1 MRSGA
6 RADLK
11 DLNEVFKKEV
21 DPQFVRFESGFR
33 SRTVPELERLAALF
47 KAWNDDPLGDK
58 ITEVINAAA
67 ALEPAEPVAA
77 PVVTAAATEDM
88 AQVIQEHERQKARLQ
103 EEIEQLRASVA
114 AAQDEYAG
122 LAQTVDRR
130 KSSEQII
137 EALVKKL
144 PKSRFDTAIGELSDV
159 LSTDTRAYCRV
170 HGILYA
176 GELWALQGA
185 PEDIE
190 KDIQTL
196 CEKWSVS
203 RDTDLLATG
212 YIPHYWLNP
221 DFYSACSLQVV
232 DVLRPAVNPRR
243 KRMDGYLEPGQK
255 VGEFLRKWKGIPG
268 KQQDFQHFLD
278 KSHGYVIHAAC
289 YVAEEWQ
296 P

>member
-33 SRTVPELERLAALF
+33 SRTVAELERLAALF
-47 KAWNDDPLGDK
+47 KAWNDDPAGDK
-58 ITEVINAAA
+58 ISEVINAAV
-67 ALEPAEPVAA
+67 ALEAIEAPVATASA
-77 PVVTAAATEDM
+77 PASEDVS
-88 AQVIQEHERQKARLQ
+88 QLLQEHEKQKARLQ
-103 EEIEQLRASVA
+103 EEIDQLRARVA
-114 AAQDEYAG
+114 ATQDEYNG

-137 EALVKKL
+137 ETLVKRL
-144 PKSRFDTAIGELSDV
+144 PRSRFDTGIGELADV
-159 LSTDTRAYCRV
+159 LSADTRAYCRV

-176 GELWALQGA
+176 SELWALQGA
-185 PEDIE
+185 PEDVE
-190 KDIQTL
+190 KDIVSL
-196 CEKWSVS
+196 CEKWGIDRSV
-203 RDTDLLATG
+203 DLLNDG
-212 YIPHYWLNP
+212 YVPHYWLNP
-221 DFYSACSLQVV
+221 DFYSVCSLQVV

-255 VGEFLRKWKGIPG
+255 VGDFLRKWKGIPG

-278 KSHGYVIHAAC
+278 KSHGDVIHAAC
-289 YVAEEWQ
+289 YVPEEWQ

>member
-33 SRTVPELERLAALF
+33 SRTVSELERLAALF
-47 KAWNDDPLGDK
+47 KAWNDDPAGDK
-58 ITEVINAAA
+58 ISEVINAAV
-67 ALEPAEPVAA
+67 ALEAAEATVAA
-77 PVVTAAATEDM
+77 VSAPAGEDFS
-88 AQVIQEHERQKARLQ
+88 QIVQEHDRQKVRLQ
-103 EEIEQLRASVA
+103 EEIDQLRARVA
-114 AAQDEYAG
+114 ATQDEYNG

-137 EALVKKL
+137 ETLVKRL
-144 PKSRFDTAIGELSDV
+144 PRSRFDTGIGELTDV
-159 LSTDTRAYCRV
+159 LSADTRAYCRV

-176 GELWALQGA
+176 SELWALQGA
-185 PEDIE
+185 PEDVE
-190 KDIQTL
+190 KDIVAL
-196 CEKWSVS
+196 CEKWGIDRSV
-203 RDTDLLATG
+203 DLLNDG
-212 YIPHYWLNP
+212 YVPHYWLNP
-221 DFYSACSLQVV
+221 DFYSVCSLQVV

-255 VGEFLRKWKGIPG
+255 VGDFLRKWKGIPG

-278 KSHGYVIHAAC
+278 KSHGDVIHAAC
-289 YVAEEWQ
+289 YVPEEWQ